1 MIMRDILSN
10 ESRIVTKTC
19 LILEDCR
26 HLLEDSIFLSS
37 ELMADG
43 VLHDLDM
50 HDAFHAMSSLVLLLN
65 KITEKVQVKRTSSNN
80 GDGISWWRRVQ
91 CYRRIDGS

>member
-1 MIMRDILSN
+1 VIISDILSN

-19 LILEDCR
+19 LILEDSR
-26 HLLEDSIFLSS
+26 LLLEDSIFLSS
-37 ELMADG
+37 ELMTD
-43 VLHDLDM
+43 VLHDLDI

-65 KITEKVQVKRTSSNN
+65 KITEKVQVKRTRSNN

>member
-1 MIMRDILSN
+1 
-10 ESRIVTKTC
+10 
-19 LILEDCR
+19 
-26 HLLEDSIFLSS
+26 
-37 ELMADG
+37 
-43 VLHDLDM
+43 LHDLDM

-91 CYRRIDGS
+91 CYRTIDGY

>member
-1 MIMRDILSN
+1 VIMRDILSN

-19 LILEDCR
+19 LILEDSR
-26 HLLEDSIFLSS
+26 LLLEDSIFLSS
-37 ELMADG
+37 ELMTD
-43 VLHDLDM
+43 VLHDLDI

-65 KITEKVQVKRTSSNN
+65 KITEKVQVKRTRSNN

>member
-19 LILEDCR
+19 LILEDSR
-26 HLLEDSIFLSS
+26 LLLEDSIFLSS
-37 ELMADG
+37 ELM
-43 VLHDLDM
+43 HDLDI

-65 KITEKVQVKRTSSNN
+65 KITEKVQVKRTRSNN

>member
-1 MIMRDILSN
+1 MIMRDIISN

-19 LILEDCR
+19 LILEDSR
-26 HLLEDSIFLSS
+26 LLLEDSIFLSS
-37 ELMADG
+37 ELMTD
-43 VLHDLDM
+43 VLHDLDI
-50 HDAFHAMSSLVLLLN
+50 HDVFHAMSSLVLLLN

-91 CYRRIDGS
+91 CYRTIDGY